1 MSNDRKH
8 LKKIAPLG
16 GKATLA
22 KFGSSHFSLLAKKSW
37 IKRKNTLNIHNV
49 HHVLK
54 QAIDNAIKYDKT
66 LQNPSED
73 NR

>member
-37 IKRKNTLNIHNV
+37 IKRNG
-49 HHVLK
+49 
-54 QAIDNAIKYDKT
+54 QT
-66 LQNPSED
+66 LQNPRENSK
-73 NR
+73 

>member
-16 GKATLA
+16 GKATLTLYG
-22 KFGSSHFSLLAKKSW
+22 KNHFSLLAKKSW
-37 IKRKNTLNIHNV
+37 IKR
-49 HHVLK
+49 
-54 QAIDNAIKYDKT
+54 NAKT

>member
-37 IKRKNTLNIHNV
+37 IKR
-49 HHVLK
+49 
-54 QAIDNAIKYDKT
+54 NAKSI
-66 LQNPSED
+66 QNPSETSK
-73 NR
+73 

>member
-22 KFGSSHFSLLAKKSW
+22 KFGSSHFSKLAKDMWK
-37 IKRKNTLNIHNV
+37 KRKEQKVDSLFRRF
-49 HHVLK
+49 L
-54 QAIDNAIKYDKT
+54 DNK
-66 LQNPSED
+66 
-73 NR
+73 

>member
-22 KFGSSHFSLLAKKSW
+22 KFGSSHFSLLAKKMW
-37 IKRKNTLNIHNV
+37 IKR
-49 HHVLK
+49 
-54 QAIDNAIKYDKT
+54 NAKS

>member
-1 MSNDRKH
+1 VLDIQNDRKH

-37 IKRKNTLNIHNV
+37 IKRNEKR
-49 HHVLK
+49 
-54 QAIDNAIKYDKT
+54 
-66 LQNPSED
+66 LQNHNKD
-73 NR
+73 IK